1 VTLLASCSVI
11 AGCAA
16 SKPWALAPG
25 QHPQSFER
33 RVSVDAQ
40 GRLLLF
46 LPAGFDRSGATRYP
60 LLIFLHGSGEAGEDL
75 EKLKVLGPPRIVA
88 SRADFPFIVASPQ
101 ARNSIERF
109 NPVVLNAMLDELLE
123 QLPIDADRVYLTG
136 VSMGGMWSYAW
147 TSQRPERFAAI
158 APVCGTWDPAD
169 ACRFKDVPVW
179 SFHGAKDEVV
189 PLEGD
194 QATIEAIKACG
205 GDARLTVYPDT
216 GHDAWTAA
224 YADPELFTWLLQ
236 QRRKSP
242 PRRGPARLPLAL
254 TPPPPPGST
263 ER

>member
-11 AGCAA
+11 AGCTAR
-16 SKPWALAPG
+16 KPWVLAPG

-33 RVSVDAQ
+33 RVSVEAQ

-75 EKLKVLGPPRIVA
+75 ERLTALGPPRIVA

-109 NPVVLNAMLDELLE
+109 NPVVLNAMLE
-123 QLPIDADRVYLTG
+123 QLPIDADRVYLSG

-147 TSQRPERFAAI
+147 TSQRPDRFAAL

-179 SFHGAKDEVV
+179 SFHGAKDDVV
-189 PLEGD
+189 PLAGD

-236 QRRKSP
+236 QRRK
-242 PRRGPARLPLAL
+242 PAVRPK
-254 TPPPPPGST
+254 
-263 ER
+263 

>member
-1 VTLLASCSVI
+1 VKATLFVTLFASFSVF

-16 SKPWALAPG
+16 RKTWVLAPG
-25 QHPQSFER
+25 QHPQSFQRTMTVE
-33 RVSVDAQ
+33 AK
-40 GRLLLF
+40 GRLLLY

-75 EKLKVLGPPRIVA
+75 ERLKVLGPPKIVA

-109 NPVVLNAMLDELLE
+109 DPAVLNAMLDELLE
-123 QLPIDADRVYLTG
+123 QLPIDTDRVYLTG
-136 VSMGGMWSYAW
+136 VSMGGMWTYAW
-147 TSQRPERFAAI
+147 ASQRPDRFAAI

-179 SFHGAKDEVV
+179 SFHGAKDDVV
-189 PLEGD
+189 PLGGD

-224 YADPELFTWLLQ
+224 YADPQLFTWLLQ
-236 QRRKSP
+236 QRRK
-242 PRRGPARLPLAL
+242 PAAARK
-254 TPPPPPGST
+254 
-263 ER
+263 